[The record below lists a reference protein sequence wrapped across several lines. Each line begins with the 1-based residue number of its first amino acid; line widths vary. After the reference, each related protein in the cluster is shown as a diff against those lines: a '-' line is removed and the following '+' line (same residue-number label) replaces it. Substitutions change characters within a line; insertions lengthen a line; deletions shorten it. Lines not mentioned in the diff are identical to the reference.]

1 MSPLLSMV
9 IASALYMAAGAFREI
24 LVVRYY
30 GAVSGKK
37 AWRASGLAGA
47 IEVYDLIVLA
57 AIFQSGFHP
66 ILMASYAGG
75 VVLGTYFGTRN
86 SK

>member
-1 MSPLLSMV
+1 MA
-9 IASALYMAAGAFREI
+9 IASALYLAAGAFREI

-30 GAVSGKK
+30 GAVSGKR
-37 AWRASGLAGA
+37 ALCASGLAGA

-57 AIFQSGFHP
+57 AIFRSGFHP
-66 ILMASYAGG
+66 ILMASYAAG
-75 VVLGTYFGTRN
+75 VVCGTYFGTRH